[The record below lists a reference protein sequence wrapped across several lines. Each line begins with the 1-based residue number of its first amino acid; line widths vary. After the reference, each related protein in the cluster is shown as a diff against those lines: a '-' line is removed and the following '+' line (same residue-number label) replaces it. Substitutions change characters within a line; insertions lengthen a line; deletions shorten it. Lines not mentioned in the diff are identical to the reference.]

1 MILPSTVTNKLNS
14 AIKKCFK
21 SSVGFQSSLP
31 DSILHSHWGYR
42 IFNIEDRQLQLHAT
56 ELMNRLNMDNEC
68 GVTTRIRLQ
77 YLQNRIWSDEPIWQ
91 LSAESWHKFTHL
103 GLNGQILALLA
114 ENDINFNVTTQNQFP
129 ICPIGGNI
137 SISKFMNSVTW
148 YNINREACR
157 KHKVLFIEQLINA
170 DMTKTLKWLNID
182 QVKPTSIIPY
192 WFNEV
197 CAEINTRWE
206 EITQSAD
213 VNPFNRTQPI
223 APEIIKKQLM
233 VATSSKNQVLIG
245 RVYKNPRK
253 LDTTIPIRHYVTD
266 VMDDIRGSPIAPCDG
281 CEFNEVRTKGL
292 ITQDKGEKLKGC
304 IFDVNMDDIY
314 TLPCRKSVVSL
325 SNKNDRRQ
333 RNRLLL
339 SPFSMNTFIKQS
351 KSLEQENTIQDIT
364 PNNSYWN
371 GILTFPI
378 DIQKKIDDIQILLVN
393 QKNIS
398 VYTDGSLS
406 SKDQLKTKY
415 TLQTDKSKVM
425 SFGITFDIS
434 EIDTPI
440 DICGRIEEI
449 CSINEQQLRD
459 RKALFKWNNKNI
471 DTSIKEFIKKK
482 SEIKWLV
489 KWRTQYRT
497 NKWAN
502 QYIVNSTDW
511 ISTWEFIHDTKIVS
525 NYTSTEDQ
533 KYRSFNIKILNDE
546 LPVMNNL
553 NQRKP
558 TVYTTN
564 KCSFCK
570 TRIEDSIHPF
580 LCGEQAEKTKSKFES
595 SLLDTIL
602 DHKGR
607 EMADKVKHDLNNFT
621 NFKLDIPQQINGT
634 SPTDTFGLIDYI

>member
-1 MILPSTVTNKLNS
+1 
-14 AIKKCFK
+14 
-21 SSVGFQSSLP
+21 
-31 DSILHSHWGYR
+31 
-42 IFNIEDRQLQLHAT
+42 
-56 ELMNRLNMDNEC
+56 
-68 GVTTRIRLQ
+68 
-77 YLQNRIWSDEPIWQ
+77 
-91 LSAESWHKFTHL
+91 
-103 GLNGQILALLA
+103 
-114 ENDINFNVTTQNQFP
+114 
-129 ICPIGGNI
+129 
-137 SISKFMNSVTW
+137 
-148 YNINREACR
+148 
-157 KHKVLFIEQLINA
+157 
-170 DMTKTLKWLNID
+170 
-182 QVKPTSIIPY
+182 
-192 WFNEV
+192 
-197 CAEINTRWE
+197 
-206 EITQSAD
+206 
-213 VNPFNRTQPI
+213 
-223 APEIIKKQLM
+223 PEIIKKQLM

-314 TLPCRKSVVSL
+314 TLPCQKSVVSL

-364 PNNSYWN
+364 PSN
-371 GILTFPI
+371 
-378 DIQKKIDDIQILLVN
+378 K
-393 QKNIS
+393 
-398 VYTDGSLS
+398 
-406 SKDQLKTKY
+406 
-415 TLQTDKSKVM
+415 
-425 SFGITFDIS
+425 
-434 EIDTPI
+434 
-440 DICGRIEEI
+440 I

-459 RKALFKWNNKNI
+459 RKALFKWNNENI

-502 QYIVNSTDW
+502 QYIINSTDW

-533 KYRSFNIKILNDE
+533 KYHSFNIKILNDE

-564 KCSFCK
+564 KCPFCK

-621 NFKLDIPQQINGT
+621 VFKLDIPRQINGT
-634 SPTDTFGLIDYI
+634 SPTDTFGLMDCIRGLVPVTLKNLLRKNG